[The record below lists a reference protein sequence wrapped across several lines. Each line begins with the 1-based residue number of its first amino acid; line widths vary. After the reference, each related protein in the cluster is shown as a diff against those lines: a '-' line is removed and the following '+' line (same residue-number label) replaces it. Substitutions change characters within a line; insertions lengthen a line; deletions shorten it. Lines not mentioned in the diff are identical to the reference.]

1 MANGAES
8 AVALIEHVLG
18 MKERLVGPVL
28 EVLKVRVGEVRK
40 ARREAEGRKGED
52 EGAEEYSQLVRQ
64 VEVIER
70 VLGVLGDLV

>member
-8 AVALIEHVLG
+8 AGVLIEHVVG

-28 EVLKVRVGEVRK
+28 EVLKVRVGEARK
-40 ARREAEGRKGED
+40 ARGDAEGRKDD
-52 EGAEEYSQLVRQ
+52 EECAEEYSQLVRQ

-70 VLGVLGDLV
+70 VLGDLV